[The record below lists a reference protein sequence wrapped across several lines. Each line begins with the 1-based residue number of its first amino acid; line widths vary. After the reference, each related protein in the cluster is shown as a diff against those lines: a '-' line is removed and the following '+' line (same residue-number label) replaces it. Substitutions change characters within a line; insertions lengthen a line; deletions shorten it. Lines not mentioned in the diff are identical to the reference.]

1 VNRKTLWRSFA
12 IWFGL
17 GGQIQEKIYN
27 FFDVWNFGFRNVE
40 LKVVGN
46 EKNFD
51 KDGRIH
57 TLYLLSIAKKI
68 NSSHLEGS

>member
-1 VNRKTLWRSFA
+1 MNRKTLWRSFA

-27 FFDVWNFGFRNVE
+27 FFDVWNIGFRNVE

-57 TLYLLSIAKKI
+57 TLYLLSISKKI
-68 NSSHLEGS
+68 NSSHL